1 MQLML
6 DIGLHGRVAL
16 VTGAASGLGR
26 ASAVLFAAAGAWI
39 AVNYRAD
46 LQGAKSLVDA
56 IRSDG
61 GRALLAPGDIQ
72 RPEGAW
78 TVARYVE
85 HEWGQIDIVLHTAA
99 LLSSDELVTDPFP
112 LLSELIPGMH
122 ARNWGRV
129 VIVNPPGSAVSDY
142 ELALRWGAPKV
153 LINTLLFSSIEESQR
168 LAEAVAPAMLFF
180 GSNWNSGLT
189 GTTLIIDP
197 TDGAWSTSAS
207 PAGDDPPGMGLTL

>member
-1 MQLML
+1 MIDFGL
-6 DIGLHGRVAL
+6 DRRVAL
-16 VTGAASGLGR
+16 ITGASYGLGR
-26 ASAVLFAAAGAWI
+26 VCAELFAAAGAWV

-46 LQGAKSLVDA
+46 VHGAKSLLDA

-61 GRALLAPGDIQ
+61 GRALLAPGDI
-72 RPEGAW
+72 RTPEGAW

-99 LLSSDELVTDPFP
+99 LLGPDEIVTDLCP

-122 ARNWGRV
+122 ARDWGRV
-129 VIVNPPGSAVSDY
+129 VVVNPPGPAISAH

-153 LINTLLFSSIEESQR
+153 PINAVLLASIDQSQR
-168 LAEAVAPAMLFF
+168 LAEAVAPAILFF
-180 GSNWNSGLT
+180 GSSWNSGLT
-189 GTTLIIDP
+189 GTTLTIDP

-207 PAGDDPPGMGLTL
+207 PAGEDPPGMEVDL